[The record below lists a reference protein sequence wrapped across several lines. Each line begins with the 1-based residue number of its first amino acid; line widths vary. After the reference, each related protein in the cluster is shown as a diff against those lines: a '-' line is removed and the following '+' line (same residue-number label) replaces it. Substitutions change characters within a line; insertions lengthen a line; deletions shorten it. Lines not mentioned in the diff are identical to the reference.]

1 MKRLVA
7 LGAPPAWD
15 DGATHSPPGMYTDWT
30 AVLLLLLTAAP
41 LAAVVGTAAFF
52 IWRSKRSGVR

>member
-1 MKRLVA
+1 MMETVS
-7 LGAPPAWD
+7 PA
-15 DGATHSPPGMYTDWT
+15 GMYTDWT